1 MNRRPASALA
11 TYSSSALKRRGD
23 TPEVKGDTRYLI
35 LGLFGLGV
43 ILALGLAGCSADD
56 PAPTP
61 PEGAAFPGRIVSMSP
76 ALTETL
82 YELGL
87 GDRIVGVTRFCL
99 FPEEAREIP
108 EVGGYLDPNW
118 EAIISLEPDLVV
130 LMESHGAA
138 ESRLAGL
145 GIRTV
150 RVNQQNVGD
159 ILASFQQMADVCG
172 VASRG
177 VALRSEVQ
185 EKLDRIRMMLEGTMK
200 PRVIVSVGRKP
211 GSGRL
216 SSVWAAGPGTFM
228 DDALS
233 LAGGVNVVPGG
244 VAGAYPEI
252 TEEGLLQL
260 DPDHILDVIPE
271 LEESGLAVETALA
284 DWQSMESVRAVRQG
298 RVHVVGRH
306 CMSIPGP
313 RVAEVVEVFARALH
327 PEVEWW

>member
-1 MNRRPASALA
+1 MSRRLAMALA
-11 TYSSSALKRRGD
+11 TFLPSDLERRGD
-23 TPEVKGDTRYLI
+23 SPKVKLDTRYSV
-35 LGLFGLGV
+35 LGSIGLCV
-43 ILALGLAGCSADD
+43 ILALGLVGCGTND
-56 PAPTP
+56 PAP
-61 PEGAAFPGRIVSMSP
+61 ELHAGAPFPARIVSMSP

-82 YELGL
+82 FELGL

-99 FPEEAREIP
+99 FPDEAREIP
-108 EVGGYLDPNW
+108 KVGGYLDPNW
-118 EAIISLEPDLVV
+118 EAIIALEPDLVV
-130 LMESHGAA
+130 LMESHGGA

-150 RVNQQNVGD
+150 RINQQNVGD
-159 ILASFQQMADVCG
+159 ILASFQQVADVCG

-185 EKLDRIRMMLEGTMK
+185 EKLDRIRMMLEGSMK

-216 SSVWAAGPGTFM
+216 TSVWAAGPGTFM

-233 LAGGVNVVPGG
+233 MAGGVNIVPGG
-244 VAGAYPEI
+244 VTGAYPEI

-271 LEESGLAVETALA
+271 LAESGLAIETALS
-284 DWQSMESVRAVRQG
+284 DWQSMKSVRAVLEG